1 MNPLKFIY
9 HAVVISLVFAVLYL
23 PAYLFYTQQK
33 EYKTNVYFNTK
44 ISQEEAQLRTLNTAF
59 AMVAQSIYDNVI
71 NQEDIVAIIKKAN
84 SSYDEQQKAD
94 LREELYKKLR
104 PLYRNLKRQN
114 ISQLHFHLHGNIS
127 FLRFHYPEKFGD
139 SLVGIRPSIDKV
151 NRTQQAIYGFEGGRG
166 FNGFRHVFPLISNK
180 KLIGTV
186 EISHSFNAIKEEAM
200 RLFPAYYAFLLKK
213 EVINAKVWEKEA
225 NNYLPTILSSRYLL
239 DKQTLHTLTPV
250 NFSLDE
256 LRTINDNIS
265 AETSK
270 RLDKGQPFLLH
281 TSVKDKDF
289 TVSFTPVSNIES
301 KQIAYYVA
309 YQQDRTLKEINRDY
323 ELELLISAF
332 VTLAFSFIAIM
343 YYRAHKKVS
352 HTLQTLATTDPLT
365 QIANRNQLHL
375 VLQTSMQTSLRYEIP
390 LSLIHLDID
399 NFKRIND
406 QLGQATGDEILI
418 ELSAF
423 LKQHTRSSDL
433 VARWGGQEFII
444 VLSKT
449 DLHQAEELA
458 NKLRAIIAERSF
470 VVTAHL
476 TCSFGVAQLQKG
488 DTEASLLKRVDTALS
503 AAKKEGK
510 NRVVL
515 A

>member
-1 MNPLKFIY
+1 MKALKFIY
-9 HAVVISLVFAVLYL
+9 NILLISLVFALLYL
-23 PAYLFYTQQK
+23 PAYLFHTQQK
-33 EYKTNVYFNTK
+33 EYETNVYFNDK
-44 ISQEEAQLRTLNTAF
+44 ISQEEAQLRTLNAAF
-59 AMVAQSIYDNVI
+59 AMVAKSIYDNII
-71 NQEDIVAIIKKAN
+71 NQENIVSIIKKAN
-84 SSYDEQQKAD
+84 SSYDEQEKTA
-94 LREELYKKLR
+94 LREELYKELR

-114 ISQLHFHLHGNIS
+114 ISQLQFHLQGNIS

-151 NRTQQAIYGFEGGRG
+151 NRTQQAVYGFEGGRG

-239 DKQTLHTLTPV
+239 DKQTIHTLTPV
-250 NFSLDE
+250 NFSQDE
-256 LRTINDNIS
+256 LRTIYENIS
-265 AETSK
+265 AQAVK
-270 RLDKGQPFLLH
+270 QLDKGQPFLLH

-289 TVSFTPVSNIES
+289 TVSFTPVSNIEN
-301 KQIAYYVA
+301 KQVAYYIAY
-309 YQQDRTLKEINRDY
+309 QEDRILKNINRDY
-323 ELELLISAF
+323 ELQLLISAF
-332 VTLAFSFIAIM
+332 ITLAFSFIAVM
-343 YYRAHKKVS
+343 YYRAHQKVS
-352 HTLQTLATTDPLT
+352 HTLQALATTDPLT

-375 VLQTSMQTSLRYEIP
+375 LMQTSMQTALRYEIP

-418 ELSAF
+418 ELSTL
-423 LKQHTRSSDL
+423 LKHHTRSSDL
-433 VARWGGQEFII
+433 VARWAGQEFIL

-449 DLHQAEELA
+449 NLHQAEELA
-458 NKLRAIIAERSF
+458 NKLRAIIAERTF

-476 TCSFGVAQLQKG
+476 TCSFGVAQLQKD
-488 DTEASLLKRVDTALS
+488 DTEASLLKRVDSALS
-503 AAKKEGK
+503 KAKEEGK

>member
-1 MNPLKFIY
+1 MKSLKFIY
-9 HAVVISLVFAVLYL
+9 NILLISLVFVLLYL
-23 PAYLFYTQQK
+23 PAYLFHTQQK
-33 EYKTNVYFNTK
+33 EYKTNVYFNDK
-44 ISQEEAQLRTLNTAF
+44 ISQEEAQLRTLNAAF
-59 AMVAQSIYDNVI
+59 SMVAKSIYDNII
-71 NQEDIVAIIKKAN
+71 NQENIVSIIKKAN
-84 SSYDEQQKAD
+84 SSYDEQEKTA
-94 LREELYKKLR
+94 LREELYKELR

-114 ISQLHFHLHGNIS
+114 ISQLQFHLHGNIS

-151 NRTQQAIYGFEGGRG
+151 NRTQQAVYGFEGGRG

-239 DKQTLHTLTPV
+239 DKQTIHTLTPV
-250 NFSLDE
+250 NFSQDE

-265 AETSK
+265 TQAAK
-270 RLDKGQPFLLH
+270 QLDKGQPFLLH
-281 TSVKDKDF
+281 TSIKDKDF
-289 TVSFTPVSNIES
+289 TVSFTPVSNIEN
-301 KQIAYYVA
+301 KQVAYYIAY
-309 YQQDRTLKEINRDY
+309 QEDRILKNINRDY
-323 ELELLISAF
+323 ELQLLISAF
-332 VTLAFSFIAIM
+332 ITLAFSFIAVM
-343 YYRAHKKVS
+343 YYRAYQKTS
-352 HTLQTLATTDPLT
+352 QTLKELATTDPLT
-365 QIANRNQLHL
+365 KIANRNQLHL
-375 VLQTSMQTSLRYEIP
+375 VMQTSMQTSLRYEIP

-399 NFKRIND
+399 NFKRLND
-406 QLGQATGDEILI
+406 QLGQTTGDEILI
-418 ELSAF
+418 ELSAL
-423 LKQHTRSSDL
+423 LKHHTRSSDFL
-433 VARWGGQEFII
+433 ARWAGQEFIL

-458 NKLRAIIAERSF
+458 NKLRAIIAERTF

-488 DTEASLLKRVDTALS
+488 DTEASLLKRVDSALS
-503 AAKKEGK
+503 TAKEEGK

>member
-1 MNPLKFIY
+1 MKSLKFVYNIIF
-9 HAVVISLVFAVLYL
+9 ISLVFSVLYL
-23 PAYLFYTQQK
+23 PAYLFNTQQK
-33 EYKTNVYFNTK
+33 TYKTNVYFNDK
-44 ISQEEAQLRTLNTAF
+44 IAQEEAQLRTLNMAF
-59 AMVAQSIYDNVI
+59 AMVAQSVYDNMI
-71 NQEDIVAIIKKAN
+71 NQENIISIIKKAN
-84 SSYDEQQKAD
+84 SSYDEKEKTT
-94 LREELYKKLR
+94 LREELYKELT
-104 PLYRNLKRQN
+104 PLYRNLQQHN
-114 ISQLHFHLHGNIS
+114 ISQLHFHLQGNIS

-139 SLVGIRPSIDKV
+139 RLVGIRPSIDKV
-151 NRTQQAIYGFEGGRG
+151 NRTQQAVSVFEGGRG
-166 FNGFRHVFPLISNK
+166 FSGFRHVFPITSNK

-239 DKQTLHTLTPV
+239 DKQTINTLPPV
-250 NFSLDE
+250 NFSQDE

-265 AETSK
+265 AQAAIQ
-270 RLDKGQPFLLH
+270 LDRGQPFLLH
-281 TSVKDKDF
+281 TSIKDKDF
-289 TVSFTPVSNIES
+289 TVSFTPISNIEN
-301 KQIAYYVA
+301 KQIAYYIA
-309 YQQDRTLKEINRDY
+309 YQEDRILKNINRDY
-323 ELELLISAF
+323 EIQLLIAAF
-332 VTLAFSFIAIM
+332 ITLAFSFLAVM
-343 YYRAHKKVS
+343 YYRAYQKVS
-352 HTLQTLATTDPLT
+352 HTLQSLATTDPLT

-375 VLQTSMQTSLRYEIP
+375 VMQTSMQTSLRYEIP

-399 NFKRIND
+399 NFKRLND

-418 ELSAF
+418 ELSVL

-433 VARWGGQEFII
+433 VARWAGQEFII

-458 NKLRAIIAERSF
+458 NKLRALIAEKTF

-476 TCSFGVAQLQKG
+476 TCSFGVTQLRKG
-488 DTEASLLKRVDTALS
+488 DTEASLIKRLDTAVTT
-503 AAKKEGK
+503 AKEEGK

-515 A
+515 T